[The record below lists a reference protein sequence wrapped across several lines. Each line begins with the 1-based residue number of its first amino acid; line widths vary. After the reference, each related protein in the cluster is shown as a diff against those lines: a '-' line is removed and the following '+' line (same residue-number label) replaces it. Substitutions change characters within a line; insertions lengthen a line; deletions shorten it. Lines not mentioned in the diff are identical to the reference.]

1 MPTQVIVLNGG
12 SSSGKSTIARHLQ
25 DLLPDAWLTFGV
37 DTLVDAMPERL
48 RVSGGGGSG
57 GGAAADGIGFTE
69 DGGVVT
75 GDEFRRLDEA
85 WTVGVAAMV
94 RAGVPV
100 VVDEV
105 FLGGPH
111 SQARWQ
117 AALAG
122 LDVLWVA
129 VRCDPDVAAAREAAR
144 GDRVTGMA
152 RLQAELVHRGV
163 RYDMEVDT
171 GRRDAAGCARDIAA
185 RVTR

>member
-1 MPTQVIVLNGG
+1 MPTQVIMLNGG
-12 SSSGKSTIARHLQ
+12 SSSGKSTIARLLQ

-48 RVSGGGGSG
+48 RVTGAEDSDGG
-57 GGAAADGIGFTE
+57 GIGFTE

-85 WTVGVAAMV
+85 WALGVAAMV

-117 AALAG
+117 GALAG

-152 RLQAELVHRGV
+152 GLQAELVHRGV
-163 RYDMEVDT
+163 QYDMEVDT
-171 GRRDAAGCARDIAA
+171 SRRDAAGCARDIAA